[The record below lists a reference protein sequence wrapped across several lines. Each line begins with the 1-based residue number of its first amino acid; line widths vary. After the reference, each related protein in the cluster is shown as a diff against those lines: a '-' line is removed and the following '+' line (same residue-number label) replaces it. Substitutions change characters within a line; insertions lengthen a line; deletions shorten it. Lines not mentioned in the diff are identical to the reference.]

1 MLRGTEEVLDL
12 LLITFLVIVDAD
24 LEREVVLRFPVL
36 AGAELFVVVRLLC
49 NDTGCSGFSVFLFT
63 GILIILLV

>member
-1 MLRGTEEVLDL
+1 MPDL
-12 LLITFLVIVDAD
+12 LLTLFLVAVDAD
-24 LEREVVLRFPVL
+24 LESVEVLRFWDS
-36 AGAELFVVVRLLC
+36 AGVELLVVVRLLC

>member
-1 MLRGTEEVLDL
+1 MLLGAEDMLDL
-12 LLITFLVIVDAD
+12 LLITFLVIVDD
-24 LEREVVLRFPVL
+24 LEREVMLRFPVL
-36 AGAELFVVVRLLC
+36 AGAVLFVVVRLLC

>member
-1 MLRGTEEVLDL
+1 MPDL
-12 LLITFLVIVDAD
+12 LLIILLVTVAD
-24 LEREVVLRFPVL
+24 LEREVVLRSPVL
-36 AGAELFVVVRLLC
+36 SGAELLVVVRLLC